1 MKLLKNKIKN
11 DEKGITIIALIVF
24 VIILLVLAGSV
35 LTIVFKNN
43 GIFNFVNDTKDS
55 LNVSEEKDKLNVAIK
70 NAKTDYYMEYE
81 EKLVTEDFLQ
91 KSLDEGVRKR

>member
-55 LNVSEEKDKLNVAIK
+55 LSVSEEKDKLDVAIK